1 MADKKVKEYTIRSHL
16 KYIKNNNEMK
26 ASITVIPIL
35 HVMTLRTREIKCP
48 KIYKLISDKEPGFE
62 PRKSV

>member
-1 MADKKVKEYTIRSHL
+1 MQVYTIRSHL
-16 KYIKNNNEMK
+16 KYIKNNNNMK
-26 ASITVIPIL
+26 AGITVIPII

-48 KIYKLISDKEPGFE
+48 KIYDLISDKEPGFE